1 MTFSISFN
9 IYKHFSAQVDNAVDF
24 VTIGGLNQIIRPSLL
39 DNSDPE
45 IAAKAAVLLGSA
57 AQSNPTVQRAILEA
71 DLLSPL
77 INLFSRKE
85 SEVCCL
91 ELKNR
96 VVYAISCIGKE
107 NCYCYL
113 HLYTSKYNQ
122 EQQIENGRI
131 LSDNK
136 IFLQFEETRRVCKNS
151 FLWMGLK
158 K

>member
-1 MTFSISFN
+1 M
-9 IYKHFSAQVDNAVDF
+9 DF

-45 IAAKAAVLLGSA
+45 ISAKAAVLLGSA
-57 AQSNPTVQRAILEA
+57 AQSNPAVQRAILEA

-85 SEVCCL
+85 SEGCCL

-107 NCYCYL
+107 NYYCYL
-113 HLYTSKYNQ
+113 HLY
-122 EQQIENGRI
+122 
-131 LSDNK
+131 
-136 IFLQFEETRRVCKNS
+136 
-151 FLWMGLK
+151 
-158 K
+158 

>member
-1 MTFSISFN
+1 MKTFL
-9 IYKHFSAQVDNAVDF
+9 AQVDNAVDF
-24 VTIGGLNQIIRPSLL
+24 VTIGGLNQIIKPSLL
-39 DNSDPE
+39 DNVEPE
-45 IAAKAAVLLGSA
+45 IVAKASVLLGSA
-57 AQSNPTVQRAILEA
+57 AQSNPTVQKAILEA

-113 HLYTSKYNQ
+113 HLYNQ

>member
-1 MTFSISFN
+1 MKTFL
-9 IYKHFSAQVDNAVDF
+9 AQVDNAVDF
-24 VTIGGLNQIIRPSLL
+24 VTIGGLNQIIKPSLL
-39 DNSDPE
+39 DNVEPE

-57 AQSNPTVQRAILEA
+57 AQSNPTVQKAILEA

-107 NCYCYL
+107 NYYCYL
-113 HLYTSKYNQ
+113 HLYTS
-122 EQQIENGRI
+122 
-131 LSDNK
+131 
-136 IFLQFEETRRVCKNS
+136 
-151 FLWMGLK
+151 
-158 K
+158 